1 MTSASKIKF
10 GPVSMAVITA
20 LMTVSVGAL
29 SNTSEAATN
38 APATFDDQ
46 ENSKEAALRRY
57 MEMGDDAM
65 ASGDA
70 ATAVRHYRRAIG
82 SSGDSVGPRNGLA
95 KALNSVG
102 EYGET
107 LRVLDRTNME
117 NNGEGYYQRGKAEL
131 ALGKYTEASESFD
144 SAASLL
150 AFDADAQV
158 GRGLAL
164 AANGDPVGGLTAFDA
179 ALNSDPDNIPAI
191 SNKALLTALIGQGDV
206 AVDMLETLV
215 REGRAAPRD
224 RQNLALAYLSAGRS
238 DDAWAMALVDLDEG
252 SARDTFT
259 FYQQLLGV
267 SPEKR
272 MEAMMTGVIS
282 QEQDTDE
289 AANMALG
296 DDENKQAAAQRLAGV
311 IVEPEPEEE
320 GDLEL
325 PPLLD
330 PSEGYALQIAAYR
343 TKEQLLRGIDIL
355 YSENGDILEGLE
367 PRRSEVDFGDRSTYP
382 YGFFYRLNAGPLK
395 TLEEAEDKC
404 DQLQARGTACWVRP
418 PEPSEGSLPD

>member
-1 MTSASKIKF
+1 MTSASKIKL
-10 GPVSMAVITA
+10 GPVSIAVIAA
-20 LMTVSVGAL
+20 LMTASSGSLL
-29 SNTSEAATN
+29 SASAATTTYTPN
-38 APATFDDQ
+38 VAQD
-46 ENSKEAALRRY
+46 EESKKEAALRRY
-57 MEMGDDAM
+57 MKMGDDAM
-65 ASGDA
+65 AAGDA

-82 SSGDSVGPRNGLA
+82 SSGKAVAPRNGLA
-95 KALNSVG
+95 TALNSVG
-102 EYGET
+102 EYGEA
-107 LRVLDRTNME
+107 LRVLDRTEME

-131 ALGKYTEASESFD
+131 ALGKYTEASDSFD
-144 SAASLL
+144 AAAGLL

-179 ALNSDPDNIPAI
+179 ALNSDPDSIPAI

-224 RQNLALAYLSAGRS
+224 RQNLALAYMAAGRS

-252 SARDTFT
+252 TAQDTFA
-259 FYQQLLGV
+259 FYQQLLGL

-289 AANMALG
+289 AANLALG
-296 DDENKQAAAQRLAGV
+296 DDDNKQAAAQRLAGV
-311 IVEPEPEEE
+311 VVEPEEE
-320 GDLEL
+320 GDIDL

-355 YSENGDILEGLE
+355 YGENADILEGLE

-404 DQLQARGTACWVRP
+404 DQLKARGTACWVRP
-418 PEPSEGSLPD
+418 PEPSEGTLPD